1 MIFQFTSYPS
11 KISDVG
17 RSNKNSDGKIVK
29 NCLKHYG
36 VRRRH
41 QILIL
46 KKDLESQNH
55 CAFAISSAEFGRPFY
70 PQETKNKKI
79 HGRK

>member
-1 MIFQFTSYPS
+1 M
-11 KISDVG
+11 
-17 RSNKNSDGKIVK
+17 
-29 NCLKHYG
+29 LYG

-55 CAFAISSAEFGRPFY
+55 CAFAFSLAVFGRPFY
-70 PQETKNKKI
+70 PQETKTKNPWQKI
-79 HGRK
+79 KNYHLTRNCCFSF

>member
-1 MIFQFTSYPS
+1 M
-11 KISDVG
+11 
-17 RSNKNSDGKIVK
+17 
-29 NCLKHYG
+29 LYG

-55 CAFAISSAEFGRPFY
+55 CAFAVSSAVFGRPFY